1 MLFFNFSQ
9 SLLTYLDVTD
19 IVNVWNNVSKL
30 IERQM
35 ALQKV
40 SKYSRV
46 LKFNFMHVQWNV
58 SCTAN
63 FARLLQSRESFIIA
77 TANRFTSNTYQRSVD
92 RFAVTLFK
100 VKVSGSSLFITKAV
114 TQSINT

>member
-9 SLLTYLDVTD
+9 SLLTYLDVAD

-46 LKFNFMHVQWNV
+46 LKFNFMHVQWNA

-63 FARLLQSRESFIIA
+63 FARLL
-77 TANRFTSNTYQRSVD
+77 
-92 RFAVTLFK
+92 
-100 VKVSGSSLFITKAV
+100 
-114 TQSINT
+114 